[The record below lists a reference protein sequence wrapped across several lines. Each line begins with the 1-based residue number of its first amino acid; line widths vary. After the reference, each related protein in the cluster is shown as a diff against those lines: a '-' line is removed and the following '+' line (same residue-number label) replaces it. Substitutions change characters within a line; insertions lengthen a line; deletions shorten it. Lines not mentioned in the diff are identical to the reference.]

1 MTNHLSFDDWVGA
14 LFERHLADLEFAE
27 VRRALTALSSLYV
40 ERRERMQRKDAFA
53 GAGKRAAFALY
64 YGPVHF
70 LAVREIVGALDG
82 GRDPPRQLVDLGCG
96 SGAAGAAWATLG
108 APRPKLIGVER
119 AAWAAQEAR
128 WCYRTFG
135 LAARVARA
143 DLLEQ
148 SLPGRSGAVLLAY
161 TANELSAPDR
171 ERLLPTLL
179 RAAERGARV
188 LVVEPIARRMA
199 PWWSD
204 WAEAFGAAGGRNDE
218 WRVAAVLPSRLR
230 LMARGA
236 GLKPGRLSARSLWLP
251 GGP

>member
-1 MTNHLSFDDWVGA
+1 MIDLSFDDWVEA
-14 LFERHLADLEFAE
+14 LFERHLTDLRFAE
-27 VRRALTALSSLYV
+27 VRRALAALSSLYV
-40 ERRERMQRKDAFA
+40 ERRERMQRKDALG

-70 LAVREIVGALDG
+70 LAVREIVEALDV
-82 GRDPPRQLVDLGCG
+82 GRDPPRRLVDLGCG
-96 SGAAGAAWATLG
+96 SGAAGAAWATL
-108 APRPKLIGVER
+108 AVPRPRVMGVER
-119 AAWAAQEAR
+119 AGWAAQEAR
-128 WCYRTFG
+128 WCYQTFG
-135 LAARVARA
+135 LEARVARA

-161 TANELSAPDR
+161 TANELSVPDR

-199 PWWSD
+199 PWWPD
-204 WAEAFGAAGGRNDE
+204 WAEAFSAAGGRSDE
-218 WRVAAVLPSRLR
+218 WRVAGVLPSRLR
-230 LMARGA
+230 LMGRGA
-236 GLKPGRLSARSLWLP
+236 GLEPGRLSARSLWLP